1 MRHEEDKRDL
11 GSGFGDEAADHIER
25 RAQDYCTAER
35 ERIALANEPRIT
47 TLNIEGIWLT
57 KHGRELEERL
67 RLAPPSGD
75 LRQRRRSIFFH
86 WFTGIALTLAAFVFS
101 LIAFDPFRLGP
112 KAWLYC
118 IGIAVVT
125 PFATE
130 RFLEVWRSEKLL
142 KAIVTAVFIA
152 AITGG
157 VLLAVIRGDLL
168 SREAEQSAP
177 AVVIDGAAPAQT
189 EPQDNFYQSTDKLL
203 RALMVLLTVAIDLGA
218 GIAIHRALELGT
230 AAGEARAELVHELI
244 EVRTHLAEIIFEIR
258 ALANAPAIF
267 EKRFWRDYYRAM
279 LTQTAR
285 KSLIKLLGVVLC
297 VFLLGEGRASAQ
309 QKLNVVVALD
319 LSASESVKDRDGRT
333 EFQANIDAVGRL
345 LTTMP
350 SSAKVTI
357 IGITENSFADHYI
370 LLSAVT
376 SEDPGYFGER
386 LADAR
391 RQLFGAWRKRSSRLK
406 PSALQTDILGALC
419 VASEL
424 LRNGPVGARRLLV
437 VYSDMRNATSALN
450 LETRKMLDL
459 KSIVRDLDERQLLA
473 YLQGTSVYIMAVDA
487 VGQNP
492 ARWNMVRAFW
502 TEYFNKASAR
512 LLEYSALRETTTH
525 VF

>member
-1 MRHEEDKRDL
+1 MQHEEDGEDI

-35 ERIALANEPRIT
+35 ERMALANEPKIT
-47 TLNIEGIWLT
+47 MLNVEGASLT
-57 KHGRELEERL
+57 RHDRELEERL

-75 LRQRRRSIFFH
+75 FKHRRRSIFFH
-86 WFTGIALTLAAFVFS
+86 WATGIALTLAAFMFS

-118 IGIAVVT
+118 MGIAIVT
-125 PFATE
+125 PCATE
-130 RFLEVWRSEKLL
+130 RFLEAWNSEKLL

-157 VLLAVIRGDLL
+157 VLLAAVRGDLL

-189 EPQDNFYQSTDKLL
+189 ERQDNFYQSTDKLL
-203 RALMVLLTVAIDLGA
+203 RALMVLLTIAIDLGA
-218 GIAIHRALELGT
+218 GIAIHGALELGA
-230 AAGEARAELVHELI
+230 AAGEDRSDLMRELLA
-244 EVRTHLAEIIFEIR
+244 VRTRLAEIVFEIR

-297 VFLLGEGRASAQ
+297 VFLLGGGRASAQ

-345 LTTMP
+345 LKTMP

-357 IGITENSFADHYI
+357 IGITENSFAEHYI

-376 SEDPGYFGER
+376 TEDPGYFGER

-391 RQLFGAWRKRSSRLK
+391 RQLFAAWRKRSARLK

-424 LRNGPVGARRLLV
+424 LYDGSAATRVLV
-437 VYSDMRNATSALN
+437 VYSDMRNATQDLN
-450 LETRKMLDL
+450 LETRTIPDPSPVL
-459 KSIVRDLDERQLLA
+459 RDLENRRLLA
-473 YLQGTSVYIMAVDA
+473 DLQGVSVYVAGADA
-487 VGQNP
+487 SGQNL
-492 ARWNMVRAFW
+492 AQWDSVRAFW
-502 TEYFNKASAR
+502 TAYFGKAGASII
-512 LLEYSALRETTTH
+512 EYSGLRETPKPL
-525 VF
+525 F